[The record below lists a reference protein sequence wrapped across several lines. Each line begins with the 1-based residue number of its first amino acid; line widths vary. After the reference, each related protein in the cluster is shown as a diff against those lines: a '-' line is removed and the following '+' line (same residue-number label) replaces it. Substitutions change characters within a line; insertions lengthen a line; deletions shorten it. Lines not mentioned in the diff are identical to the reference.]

1 MRNAIGSCRGRHRTA
16 DSTRSGRSRSY
27 PPRATPRG
35 RIPCSKRQDRRPS
48 PRDGSR
54 HALGTS
60 RRHDGSQLRSIS
72 TLGRA
77 MPAWT
82 HAFRRTAIPAAR
94 TRASKRRSLWA
105 GGYFGALIS
114 CVFIDHLP
122 RNCQSGSTVLPHCF
136 VMLVLKALHEVLNF
150 KDSHLRGRLVVPRAL
165 RDSDDPFPES
175 RAPPKHAAAA
185 CGGAQ
190 GPSVRPRRTG
200 FRAGLSEGG
209 GGRGT
214 RSERLTPDR
223 RRGKHRSRAECGHP
237 GNRRR
242 RFRRIFPEN
251 PEN

>member
-60 RRHDGSQLRSIS
+60 RRHGGSQLRSIS
-72 TLGRA
+72 KLGRT

-82 HAFRRTAIPAAR
+82 HACRRTAIPAAR

-150 KDSHLRGRLVVPRAL
+150 KDLHLRGRLVLPRAL
-165 RDSDDPFPES
+165 RDPDDPLPGN
-175 RAPPKHAAAA
+175 RAPPEHAAGGLWRSPRA
-185 CGGAQ
+185 C
-190 GPSVRPRRTG
+190 SRRTG

-223 RRGKHRSRAECGHP
+223 RRGERPIKVELGDPRR
-237 GNRRR
+237 RRR
-242 RFRRIFPEN
+242 RFQRIFQAN
-251 PEN
+251 PGY